1 MDNTKISTNKS
12 DNPLI
17 REMFEAGI
25 HFGYSKSRRHASVK
39 DFIFGYK
46 NKVAILDLE
55 KSSKA
60 LEKAL
65 EFVTNLGA
73 EGKQILFVGNK
84 HEAREIVK
92 KAALALDMPYVTE
105 RWIGGT
111 LTNTTEIKKRI
122 NRLQEIKAD
131 EESGTLQQRY
141 NKKERNLINKEKTD
155 LERNFGGI
163 VDLKK
168 VPEAM
173 IIVDSK
179 AEDIAVREGLIVK
192 VPLVSLSNSDCDISV
207 IDYPVVANDTSIRSI
222 EYFITKIVEAY
233 KAGQKNKASQNKTS
247 ETDKESSE
255 VATG

>member
-1 MDNTKISTNKS
+1 MDNTKISNNKTENS
-12 DNPLI
+12 LI

-55 KSSKA
+55 KSSKS

-65 EFVTNLGA
+65 EFVASLGA

-84 HEAREIVK
+84 HEARDIVK
-92 KAALALDMPYVTE
+92 KAALLLEMPYVTE

-111 LTNTTEIKKRI
+111 LTNTNEIKKRI
-122 NRLQEIKAD
+122 NRLEEIKAD
-131 EESGTLQQRY
+131 EESGALLQRY
-141 NKKERNLINKEKTD
+141 NKKERGLINKEKTD

-168 VPEAM
+168 IPDAM
-173 IIVDSK
+173 IVIDSK
-179 AEDIAVREGLIVK
+179 AEDIAVKEGLIVK
-192 VPLVSLSNSDCDISV
+192 VPIVSLSNSDCDISI

-222 EYFITKIVEAY
+222 QYFINKIVEAY
-233 KAGQKNKASQNKTS
+233 KTGQKARPDKNKA
-247 ETDKESSE
+247 E
-255 VATG
+255 